1 MNRYMP
7 GMLGA
12 MLILIVP
19 AFLICAGLTVMV
31 YRRWRSSDEER
42 RP

>member
-12 MLILIVP
+12 MLILIFP
-19 AFLICAGLTVMV
+19 AFLICAGFTVMV
-31 YRRWRSSDEER
+31 YRRWQSSDEEPR
-42 RP
+42 L

>member
-7 GMLGA
+7 GMLEA

-19 AFLICAGLTVMV
+19 AFLICTGLTIMV
-31 YRRWRSSDEER
+31 CRKWQSDR
-42 RP
+42 DQR

>member
-1 MNRYMP
+1 MNHYMP

-19 AFLICAGLTVMV
+19 AFLICAGLAVV
-31 YRRWRSSDEER
+31 AYRKWQSSDEES